1 MQTKETVFFADDL
14 NNLLTTRL
22 PINNSIIPLSIILK
36 TMRYHLESN
45 ELSLKK
51 LYSEVKSSELGT
63 RIHISKLIKNNWIS
77 INTCSKDSRVK
88 IIKPTAKMLDTF
100 NALSNELRTSR
111 ESKNKK
117 ILSFKS
123 FIKR

>member
-22 PINNSIIPLSIILK
+22 PINNSIIPLAIILK

>member
-22 PINNSIIPLSIILK
+22 PINNSIIPLAIILK

-111 ESKNKK
+111 KSKNKK

>member
-14 NNLLTTRL
+14 NNLLTARL

>member
-1 MQTKETVFFADDL
+1 MIKTRYVDKKTNHLFLRVDDDL
-14 NNLLTTRL
+14 
-22 PINNSIIPLSIILK
+22 
-36 TMRYHLESN
+36 HL
-45 ELSLKK
+45 
-51 LYSEVKSSELGT
+51 T

-111 ESKNKK
+111 KSKNKK

>member
-22 PINNSIIPLSIILK
+22 PINNSIIPLAIILK

-100 NALSNELRTSR
+100 NTLSNELRTSR